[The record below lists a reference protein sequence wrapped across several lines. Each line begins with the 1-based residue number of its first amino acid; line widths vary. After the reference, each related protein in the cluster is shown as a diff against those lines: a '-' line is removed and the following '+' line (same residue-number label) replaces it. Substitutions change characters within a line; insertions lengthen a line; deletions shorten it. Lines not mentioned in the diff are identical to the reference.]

1 MPVPEPTPDGFVR
14 IRLETERELPIA
26 LSPDSRDDDL
36 AAALSR
42 IADAREEI
50 DTLLDR
56 DGAVLLRGA
65 LPADTA
71 AFDAALG
78 KLAPDL
84 KPYTEGQSQRSR
96 VEGRIYTSTEYPAD
110 QEIVLHNELSYTR
123 TPPRRLFFFCL
134 VPPESGGETPIVDC
148 RILHDALDPEVR
160 DPLVERGVRYVKNMH
175 GGSGFGKSWQDHFET
190 DDRKVVE
197 RYLEEGEVEHRWGDD
212 GSLWTSQVRPAAVPH
227 PVTGETLWFNQA
239 DLWHWSALGA
249 RGASLLKLLG
259 PERLPTNACY
269 ADGDPIPVEH
279 MDATRETRRREAS
292 RFPWEAGDLLVLDNH
307 MVAHGRRPFTG
318 PRRILVAMA

>member
-1 MPVPEPTPDGFVR
+1 MPEPTPDGFVR

-96 VEGRIYTSTEYPAD
+96 VEGRIYPSTE
-110 QEIVLHNELSYTR
+110 
-123 TPPRRLFFFCL
+123 
-134 VPPESGGETPIVDC
+134 
-148 RILHDALDPEVR
+148 
-160 DPLVERGVRYVKNMH
+160 
-175 GGSGFGKSWQDHFET
+175 
-190 DDRKVVE
+190 
-197 RYLEEGEVEHRWGDD
+197 
-212 GSLWTSQVRPAAVPH
+212 
-227 PVTGETLWFNQA
+227 
-239 DLWHWSALGA
+239 
-249 RGASLLKLLG
+249 
-259 PERLPTNACY
+259 
-269 ADGDPIPVEH
+269 
-279 MDATRETRRREAS
+279 
-292 RFPWEAGDLLVLDNH
+292 
-307 MVAHGRRPFTG
+307 
-318 PRRILVAMA
+318 

>member
-1 MPVPEPTPDGFVR
+1 MPEPTPAGFVR

-26 LSPDSRDDDL
+26 LSPDSRGDDR

-42 IADAREEI
+42 IAGAREEI
-50 DTLLDR
+50 DALLDR
-56 DGAVLLRGA
+56 HGAVLLRSA

-96 VEGRIYTSTEYPAD
+96 VEGKIYTSTEYPAD

-123 TPPRRLFFFCL
+123 TPPRRLFFFCI
-134 VPPESGGETPIVDC
+134 VPPDAGGETPIVDC
-148 RILHDALDPEVR
+148 RILHEALDPAVR

-190 DDRKVVE
+190 DDRKSVE
-197 RYLEEGEVEHRWGDD
+197 RYLEDGEVEHRWGDD
-212 GSLWTSQVRPAAVPH
+212 GSLWTSQVRPAAMPH
-227 PVTGETLWFNQA
+227 PVTGEIVWFNQA
-239 DLWHWSALGA
+239 DLWHWSALGP
-249 RGASLLKLLG
+249 RGASLLKLMG
-259 PERLPTNACY
+259 PDRLPTNACY
-269 ADGDPIPVEH
+269 GDGGPIPVEH
-279 MDATRETRRREAS
+279 MDATRETRRRKSS
-292 RFPWEAGDLLVLDNH
+292 RFSWEAGDLLIVDNH

-318 PRRILVAMA
+318 ARRILVAMA